1 MTAGPPSGGRPPL
14 TDAKPLV
21 FTSIHSRVGM
31 WSIVFSVVFLAVVLV
46 FRPLSYS
53 SLLQE
58 RSDDGLGI
66 GTIML
71 LIQTVPLVISGLI
84 GIVFIL
90 RHRQRLY
97 VDASGFR
104 IRTGRRS
111 RALGWDQVRGNL
123 AVAVIPLR
131 NLVGFDLKPL
141 LLPVITVGGERIE
154 LPCLM
159 GDPRYERRAHQ
170 RVERA
175 MAAIAARDPGPG
187 AGPVAPSRPDGLV
200 LTEHRDDKGTAFILL
215 GIACSCW
222 VSAWRTVNDYDFD
235 SRYIFAGV
243 LVVLGLAVMLLAL
256 CAPFF
261 GLRPDNVTVVD
272 ASGLRIRRGWRRRSL
287 SWEQV
292 RGHLE
297 ARAIPPNGKSGLRK
311 GGPWSWGWRAQVHYR
326 DGERDVPLAG
336 ASLMAWDEASALR
349 LAFERIGLLRS
360 YDPDP
365 TATPWSPPAS
375 PPAQHAA
382 SAHPPASPPTQYG
395 IPAPQPEAPA
405 HPSARTPS
413 PYAAQPYP
421 SAPSAPRDRRPG
433 GVAAPAHPPA
443 GAPTRPS
450 AAPPA
455 QYGAPAPQSYPPAAS
470 APSDDSWREPGL
482 YGRPASAWEIM
493 TSPAGKAIDKK
504 EGLQ

>member
-21 FTSIHSRVGM
+21 FTGIHSRVGI
-31 WSIVFSVVFLAVVLV
+31 WSIVFSVVFLTVV

-58 RSDDGLGI
+58 KSDGGLDI

-71 LIQTVPLVISGLI
+71 LIQIVPLAIGGLV
-84 GIVFIL
+84 GIFFIL
-90 RHRQRLY
+90 RHRQRLR
-97 VDASGFR
+97 VDANGFR
-104 IRTGRRS
+104 IRTGRRFRTLS
-111 RALGWDQVRGNL
+111 WDQVRGNL
-123 AVAVIPLR
+123 AVSVIPLR
-131 NLVGFDLKPL
+131 NLVGIFDLKPL
-141 LLPVITVGGERIE
+141 LLPVITVEGERIE

-159 GDPRYERRAHQ
+159 GDPYYERRAHQ

-187 AGPVAPSRPDGLV
+187 AGTVAPSRPDELV

-215 GIACSCW
+215 GSACSCW
-222 VSAWRTVNDYDFD
+222 GLAWRLWRSDYADALT
-235 SRYIFAGV
+235 RICAGV
-243 LVVLGLAVMLLAL
+243 LVVLGLAAL
-256 CAPFF
+256 MFALHGSSFF

-297 ARAIPPNGKSGLRK
+297 ARAIPPNGKGGLRR

-336 ASLMAWDEASALR
+336 ASLMAWDEASALQ
-349 LAFERIGLLRS
+349 LASERIGLLRS

-365 TATPWSPPAS
+365 AAAAWSQPAA
-375 PPAQHAA
+375 PAHRPGGAA
-382 SAHPPASPPTQYG
+382 V
-395 IPAPQPEAPA
+395 PA
-405 HPSARTPS
+405 HPSAIPPVQYGVPAS
-413 PYAAQPYP
+413 QPAPPAQYGMPVSQP
-421 SAPSAPRDRRPG
+421 T
-433 GVAAPAHPPA
+433 APAYPPA
-443 GAPTRPS
+443 V
-450 AAPPA
+450 PPA
-455 QYGAPAPQSYPPAAS
+455 QYGAP
-470 APSDDSWREPGL
+470 SDDSRREPGS
-482 YGRPASAWEIM
+482 YGRPASAPPPGR
-493 TSPAGKAIDKK
+493 S
-504 EGLQ
+504 

>member
-21 FTSIHSRVGM
+21 FTGIHSRVGI
-31 WSIVFSVVFLAVVLV
+31 WSIVLSVVFLAVV

-53 SLLQE
+53 SFLQE
-58 RSDDGLGI
+58 KSDDGLDI

-71 LIQTVPLVISGLI
+71 LIQIVPLVIGGLV

-90 RHRQRLY
+90 RHRQRLR
-97 VDASGFR
+97 VDANGFR
-104 IRTGRRS
+104 IRVGRRFRTLS
-111 RALGWDQVRGNL
+111 WDQVRGNL
-123 AVAVIPLR
+123 VVSVIPLR
-131 NLVGFDLKPL
+131 SLMNFNLKPL
-141 LLPVITVGGERIE
+141 LLPVITVEGERIE

-159 GDPRYERRAHQ
+159 GDPYYERRAHQ

-215 GIACSCW
+215 GSACSCW
-222 VSAWRTVNDYDFD
+222 GLAWRLWRSDYADALT
-235 SRYIFAGV
+235 RICAGV
-243 LVVLGLAVMLLAL
+243 LVVLGLAAL
-256 CAPFF
+256 MFALHGSSFF

-272 ASGLRIRRGWRRRSL
+272 ASGLEVRRGWRRRSL

-297 ARAIPPNGKSGLRK
+297 ARAIPPNGKGGLRR

-336 ASLMAWDEASALR
+336 ASLMAWDEASALQ
-349 LAFERIGLLRS
+349 LASERIGLLRS

-365 TATPWSPPAS
+365 AAAAWSRPAARAYPPA
-375 PPAQHAA
+375 
-382 SAHPPASPPTQYG
+382 
-395 IPAPQPEAPA
+395 
-405 HPSARTPS
+405 
-413 PYAAQPYP
+413 
-421 SAPSAPRDRRPG
+421 
-433 GVAAPAHPPA
+433 V
-443 GAPTRPS
+443 
-450 AAPPA
+450 PPA
-455 QYGAPAPQSYPPAAS
+455 QYGAPAPQPAAPAHRPGGAAVPAHPSAIPPIQYGVPASQPAPPAQYGMPVSQPTAPAYPPAVPPAQYG
-470 APSDDSWREPGL
+470 APSDDSRREPGS
-482 YGRPASAWEIM
+482 YGRPAS
-493 TSPAGKAIDKK
+493 TPPPGRS
-504 EGLQ
+504 

>member
-21 FTSIHSRVGM
+21 FTGIHSRVGI
-31 WSIVFSVVFLAVVLV
+31 WSIVFSVVFLTVV

-58 RSDDGLGI
+58 KSDGGLDI

-71 LIQTVPLVISGLI
+71 LIQIVPLAIGGLV

-90 RHRQRLY
+90 RHRQRLR
-97 VDASGFR
+97 VDANGFR
-104 IRTGRRS
+104 IRTGRRFRTLS
-111 RALGWDQVRGNL
+111 WDQVRGNL
-123 AVAVIPLR
+123 AVSVIPLR
-131 NLVGFDLKPL
+131 NLVGIFDLKPL
-141 LLPVITVGGERIE
+141 LLPVITVEGERIE

-159 GDPRYERRAHQ
+159 GDPYYERRAHQ

-215 GIACSCW
+215 GSACSCW
-222 VSAWRTVNDYDFD
+222 GLAWRLWRSDYADALT
-235 SRYIFAGV
+235 RICAGV
-243 LVVLGLAVMLLAL
+243 LVVLGLAAL
-256 CAPFF
+256 MFALHGSSFF

-287 SWEQV
+287 SWDQV

-297 ARAIPPNGKSGLRK
+297 ARAIPPNGKSGLSR
-311 GGPWSWGWRAQVHYR
+311 GGTWNWGWRAQVHYR

-336 ASLMAWDEASALR
+336 ASLMAWDEASALQ
-349 LAFERIGLLRS
+349 LASERIGLLRS

-365 TATPWSPPAS
+365 AAAAWS
-375 PPAQHAA
+375 
-382 SAHPPASPPTQYG
+382 
-395 IPAPQPEAPA
+395 
-405 HPSARTPS
+405 
-413 PYAAQPYP
+413 
-421 SAPSAPRDRRPG
+421 RP
-433 GVAAPAHPPA
+433 AAPAYPPA
-443 GAPTRPS
+443 V
-450 AAPPA
+450 PPA
-455 QYGAPAPQSYPPAAS
+455 QYGAPAPQPAAPAHRPGGAAVPAHPSAIPPVQYGVPASQPAPPAQYGIPAPRPAAPAYPPAQYG
-470 APSDDSWREPGL
+470 APSDDSWREPGS
-482 YGRPASAWEIM
+482 YGRPASAPP
-493 TSPAGKAIDKK
+493 SGRS
-504 EGLQ
+504 

>member
-1 MTAGPPSGGRPPL
+1 MIAGPPSGGRPPL

-21 FTSIHSRVGM
+21 FTGIHSRAGM
-31 WSIVFSVVFLAVVLV
+31 RVIVFSMVMLV
-46 FRPLSYS
+46 MIPVGILHPLSLRES
-53 SLLQE
+53 F
-58 RSDDGLGI
+58 DDGLDSGM
-66 GTIML
+66 IML
-71 LIQTVPLVISGLI
+71 LIQTIPLVIGGLI

-90 RHRQRLY
+90 RHRQRLR
-97 VDASGFR
+97 VDANGFR
-104 IRTGRRS
+104 IRVGRRFRTLS
-111 RALGWDQVRGNL
+111 WDQVRGNL
-123 AVAVIPLR
+123 VVSVILLR
-131 NLVGFDLKPL
+131 SLMNFNLKPL
-141 LLPVITVGGERIE
+141 LLPVITVEGERIE

-187 AGPVAPSRPDGLV
+187 AGPAAPSRPDGLV

-215 GIACSCW
+215 GSACSCW
-222 VSAWRTVNDYDFD
+222 GLAWQLWRSDYADALT
-235 SRYIFAGV
+235 RICAGV
-243 LVVLGLAVMLLAL
+243 LVMLGLAAL
-256 CAPFF
+256 MFALHGSSFF
-261 GLRPDNVTVVD
+261 GLRPDNVTVVN

-297 ARAIPPNGKSGLRK
+297 ARAIPPNGKGGLRR

-336 ASLMAWDEASALR
+336 ASLMAWDKASALR
-349 LAFERIGLLRS
+349 LARERIDLLRS

-365 TATPWSPPAS
+365 TAAAWSQPAA
-375 PPAQHAA
+375 PPAQYGA
-382 SAHPPASPPTQYG
+382 S
-395 IPAPQPEAPA
+395 I
-405 HPSARTPS
+405 HPSVRTPS

-421 SAPSAPRDRRPG
+421 PAPTAPLDRRPG
-433 GVAAPAHPPA
+433 GVSAPAHPSA
-443 GAPTRPS
+443 GTATYPP

-455 QYGAPAPQSYPPAAS
+455 QYGAPAPQSYPPAPTT
-470 APSDDSWREPGL
+470 PSDDSWREPGL

>member
-21 FTSIHSRVGM
+21 FTGIHSRVGI
-31 WSIVFSVVFLAVVLV
+31 WLIVFSVVYLSWLL
-46 FRPLSYS
+46 RPLRRNP
-53 SLLQE
+53 LT
-58 RSDDGLGI
+58 DGLDSGSI
-66 GTIML
+66 IVIVSM
-71 LIQTVPLVISGLI
+71 VISGLI

-90 RHRQRLY
+90 RHRQRLC
-97 VDASGFR
+97 VDAGGFL
-104 IRTGRRS
+104 IRTGRRFRTLS
-111 RALGWDQVRGNL
+111 WDQVRGNL

-131 NLVGFDLKPL
+131 NLVGIFDLKPL
-141 LLPVITVGGERIE
+141 LLPVITVEGERIE

-159 GDPRYERRAHQ
+159 GDPYYERRPHQ

-187 AGPVAPSRPDGLV
+187 ASTVAPPRPDELV
-200 LTEHRDDKGTAFILL
+200 LVEHRDDKGTAFILL
-215 GIACSCW
+215 GASWGCW
-222 VSAWRTVNDYDFD
+222 GLAWHLMNDYDLD
-235 SRYIFAGV
+235 IRYIFAGV
-243 LVVLGLAVMLLAL
+243 LVALGLAVMMLAL

-261 GLRPDNVTVVD
+261 RMRPDDTTVVD

-287 SWEQV
+287 SWDQV

-297 ARAIPPNGKSGLRK
+297 ARAIPPNGKGGLSR
-311 GGPWSWGWRAQVHYR
+311 GGTWNWGWRAQVHYR

-336 ASLMAWDEASALR
+336 ASLMAWDKASALQ
-349 LAFERIGLLRS
+349 LARERIDILRS

-365 TATPWSPPAS
+365 TAAAWSRPTA
-375 PPAQHAA
+375 
-382 SAHPPASPPTQYG
+382 PPTQYG
-395 IPAPQPEAPA
+395 ASI
-405 HPSARTPS
+405 HPSVRTPS

-421 SAPSAPRDRRPG
+421 PAPTAPLDRRPG
-433 GVAAPAHPPA
+433 GVSAPAHP
-443 GAPTRPS
+443 S
-450 AAPPA
+450 AVPPV
-455 QYGAPAPQSYPPAAS
+455 YPPAPTS
-470 APSDDSWREPGL
+470 PSDDSWREPGL

>member
-21 FTSIHSRVGM
+21 FTGIHSRVGI
-31 WSIVFSVVFLAVVLV
+31 WSIVFSVVFLTVV

-58 RSDDGLGI
+58 KSDGGLDI

-71 LIQTVPLVISGLI
+71 LIQIVPLAIGGLV

-90 RHRQRLY
+90 RHRQRLR
-97 VDASGFR
+97 VDANGFR
-104 IRTGRRS
+104 IRTGRRFRTLS
-111 RALGWDQVRGNL
+111 WDQVRGNL
-123 AVAVIPLR
+123 AVSVIPLR
-131 NLVGFDLKPL
+131 NLVGIFDLKPL
-141 LLPVITVGGERIE
+141 LLPVITVEGERIE

-159 GDPRYERRAHQ
+159 GDPYYERRAHP

-175 MAAIAARDPGPG
+175 RAASAARDPGPG

-215 GIACSCW
+215 GSACSCW
-222 VSAWRTVNDYDFD
+222 GLAWRLWRSDYADALT
-235 SRYIFAGV
+235 RICAGV
-243 LVVLGLAVMLLAL
+243 LVVLGLAAL
-256 CAPFF
+256 MFALHGSSFF

-297 ARAIPPNGKSGLRK
+297 ARVIPPNGKGGLRR

-336 ASLMAWDEASALR
+336 ASLMAWDEASALQ
-349 LAFERIGLLRS
+349 LASERIGLLRS

-365 TATPWSPPAS
+365 AAAAWS
-375 PPAQHAA
+375 
-382 SAHPPASPPTQYG
+382 
-395 IPAPQPEAPA
+395 
-405 HPSARTPS
+405 
-413 PYAAQPYP
+413 
-421 SAPSAPRDRRPG
+421 RP
-433 GVAAPAHPPA
+433 AAPAYPPA
-443 GAPTRPS
+443 V
-450 AAPPA
+450 PPA
-455 QYGAPAPQSYPPAAS
+455 QYGAPAPQPAAPAHRPGGAAVPAHPSAIPPVQYGVPASQPAPPAQYGIPAPRPAAPAYPPAQYG
-470 APSDDSWREPGL
+470 APSDDSWREPGS
-482 YGRPASAWEIM
+482 YGRPASAPP
-493 TSPAGKAIDKK
+493 SGRS
-504 EGLQ
+504 

>member
-21 FTSIHSRVGM
+21 FTGIHSRVGI
-31 WSIVFSVVFLAVVLV
+31 WSIVFSVVFLTVV

-58 RSDDGLGI
+58 KSDGGLDI

-71 LIQTVPLVISGLI
+71 LIQIVPLAIGGLV
-84 GIVFIL
+84 GIFFIL
-90 RHRQRLY
+90 RHRQRLR

-104 IRTGRRS
+104 IRTGRRFRTLS
-111 RALGWDQVRGNL
+111 WDQVRGNL
-123 AVAVIPLR
+123 AVSVIPLR
-131 NLVGFDLKPL
+131 NLVGIFDLKPL
-141 LLPVITVGGERIE
+141 LLPVITVEGERIE

-159 GDPRYERRAHQ
+159 GDPYYERRAHQ

-187 AGPVAPSRPDGLV
+187 AGTVAPSRPDELV

-215 GIACSCW
+215 GSACSCW
-222 VSAWRTVNDYDFD
+222 GLAWHLMNDYDLD
-235 SRYIFAGV
+235 IRYIFAGV
-243 LVVLGLAVMLLAL
+243 LVVLGLAVMMLAL

-261 GLRPDNVTVVD
+261 RMRPDDTTVVD

-287 SWEQV
+287 SWDQV

-297 ARAIPPNGKSGLRK
+297 ARAIPPNGKSGLSR
-311 GGPWSWGWRAQVHYR
+311 GGTWNWGWRAQVHYR

-336 ASLMAWDEASALR
+336 ASLMAWDKASALR
-349 LAFERIGLLRS
+349 LARERIDLLRS

-365 TATPWSPPAS
+365 TAAAWSQPAA
-375 PPAQHAA
+375 PPAQYGA
-382 SAHPPASPPTQYG
+382 S
-395 IPAPQPEAPA
+395 I
-405 HPSARTPS
+405 HPSVRTPS

-421 SAPSAPRDRRPG
+421 P
-433 GVAAPAHPPA
+433 
-443 GAPTRPS
+443 APTT
-450 AAPPA
+450 
-455 QYGAPAPQSYPPAAS
+455 
-470 APSDDSWREPGL
+470 PSDDSWREPGL

>member
-21 FTSIHSRVGM
+21 FTGIHSRVGI
-31 WSIVFSVVFLAVVLV
+31 WSIVFSVVFLTVV

-58 RSDDGLGI
+58 KSDGGLTI

-71 LIQTVPLVISGLI
+71 LIQIVPLVIGGLV

-90 RHRQRLY
+90 RHRQRLR
-97 VDASGFR
+97 VDANGFR
-104 IRTGRRS
+104 IRVGRRFRTLS
-111 RALGWDQVRGNL
+111 WDQVRGNL
-123 AVAVIPLR
+123 VVSVIPLR
-131 NLVGFDLKPL
+131 SLMNFNLKPL
-141 LLPVITVGGERIE
+141 LLPVITVEGERIE

-159 GDPRYERRAHQ
+159 GDPYYERRAHQ

-187 AGPVAPSRPDGLV
+187 VGPAAPSRPDGLV

-215 GIACSCW
+215 GSACSCW
-222 VSAWRTVNDYDFD
+222 GLAWQLWRSDYADALT
-235 SRYIFAGV
+235 RICAGV
-243 LVVLGLAVMLLAL
+243 LVMLGLAAL
-256 CAPFF
+256 MFALHGSSFF
-261 GLRPDNVTVVD
+261 GLRPDNVTVVN

-297 ARAIPPNGKSGLRK
+297 ARAIPPNGKGGLRR

-349 LAFERIGLLRS
+349 LARERIGLLRS

-365 TATPWSPPAS
+365 TAAAWSRPA
-375 PPAQHAA
+375 
-382 SAHPPASPPTQYG
+382 
-395 IPAPQPEAPA
+395 
-405 HPSARTPS
+405 
-413 PYAAQPYP
+413 
-421 SAPSAPRDRRPG
+421 
-433 GVAAPAHPPA
+433 VPAHPPA
-443 GAPTRPS
+443 V
-450 AAPPA
+450 PPA
-455 QYGAPAPQSYPPAAS
+455 QYGAPAPQPTAPAHRPGGAAVPAHPSAIPPVQYGVPASQPAPPAQYGMPVSQPTAPAYPPAVPPAQYG
-470 APSDDSWREPGL
+470 APSDDSRREPGS
-482 YGRPASAWEIM
+482 YGRPAS
-493 TSPAGKAIDKK
+493 TPPPGRS
-504 EGLQ
+504 

>member
-1 MTAGPPSGGRPPL
+1 MIAGPPSGGRPPL

-21 FTSIHSRVGM
+21 FTGIHSRVGI
-31 WSIVFSVVFLAVVLV
+31 WSIVFSVVFLAVV

-58 RSDDGLGI
+58 KSDGGLAI

-71 LIQTVPLVISGLI
+71 LIQIVPLVIGGLV

-90 RHRQRLY
+90 RHRQRLR
-97 VDASGFR
+97 VDANGFC
-104 IRTGRRS
+104 IRTGRRFRTLS
-111 RALGWDQVRGNL
+111 WDQVRGNL
-123 AVAVIPLR
+123 AVAVIPQHAR
-131 NLVGFDLKPL
+131 SPIGIKFNLKPL
-141 LLPVITVGGERIE
+141 LLPVITVEGERIE

-159 GDPRYERRAHQ
+159 GDPYYERQPHQ
-170 RVERA
+170 RMERA

-187 AGPVAPSRPDGLV
+187 AGTVAPPRPDELV

-215 GIACSCW
+215 GSACSCW
-222 VSAWRTVNDYDFD
+222 GLAWHLMNDYDLD
-235 SRYIFAGV
+235 IRYIFAGV
-243 LVVLGLAVMLLAL
+243 LVVLGLAVMMLAL

-261 GLRPDNVTVVD
+261 RMRPDDTTVVD
-272 ASGLRIRRGWRRRSL
+272 ASGLEVRRGWRRRSL
-287 SWEQV
+287 SWDQV

-297 ARAIPPNGKSGLRK
+297 ARAIPPNGKGGLRR

-336 ASLMAWDEASALR
+336 ASLMAWDKASALR
-349 LAFERIGLLRS
+349 LARERIDLLRS

-365 TATPWSPPAS
+365 TAAAWSQPAA
-375 PPAQHAA
+375 PPAQYGA
-382 SAHPPASPPTQYG
+382 S
-395 IPAPQPEAPA
+395 I
-405 HPSARTPS
+405 HPSVRTPS

-421 SAPSAPRDRRPG
+421 PASTAPLDRRPG
-433 GVAAPAHPPA
+433 GVAAPAHPSA
-443 GAPTRPS
+443 GTATYPP

-455 QYGAPAPQSYPPAAS
+455 QYGAPAPQSYPPAPTT
-470 APSDDSWREPGL
+470 PSDDSWREPGL

-493 TSPAGKAIDKK
+493 TSPAGTDLR
-504 EGLQ
+504 ERRPGSPR

>member
-1 MTAGPPSGGRPPL
+1 MIAGPPSGGRPPL

-21 FTSIHSRVGM
+21 FTGIHSRAGM
-31 WSIVFSVVFLAVVLV
+31 RVIVFSMVMLV
-46 FRPLSYS
+46 MIPVGILHPLS
-53 SLLQE
+53 LRE
-58 RSDDGLGI
+58 RFDDGLDSGM
-66 GTIML
+66 IML
-71 LIQTVPLVISGLI
+71 LIQTIPLVIGGLI

-90 RHRQRLY
+90 RHRQRLR
-97 VDASGFR
+97 VDANGFR
-104 IRTGRRS
+104 IRVGRRFRTLS
-111 RALGWDQVRGNL
+111 WDQVRGNL
-123 AVAVIPLR
+123 VVSVIPLR
-131 NLVGFDLKPL
+131 SLMNFNLKPL
-141 LLPVITVGGERIE
+141 LLPVITVEGERIE

-159 GDPRYERRAHQ
+159 GDPYYERQPHQ
-170 RVERA
+170 RMERA

-187 AGPVAPSRPDGLV
+187 AGTVAPPRPDELV

-215 GIACSCW
+215 GSACSCW
-222 VSAWRTVNDYDFD
+222 GLAWHLMNDYDLD
-235 SRYIFAGV
+235 IRYIFAGV
-243 LVVLGLAVMLLAL
+243 LVALGLAVMMLAL

-261 GLRPDNVTVVD
+261 RMRPDDTTVVD
-272 ASGLRIRRGWRRRSL
+272 ASGLEVRRGWRRRSL

-297 ARAIPPNGKSGLRK
+297 ARAIPPNGKGGLRK

-336 ASLMAWDEASALR
+336 ASLMAWDEASALQ
-349 LAFERIGLLRS
+349 LASERIGLLRS

-365 TATPWSPPAS
+365 TAAAWSQPAA
-375 PPAQHAA
+375 PPAQYGA
-382 SAHPPASPPTQYG
+382 S
-395 IPAPQPEAPA
+395 I
-405 HPSARTPS
+405 HPSVRTPS

-421 SAPSAPRDRRPG
+421 PAPTAPLDRRPG
-433 GVAAPAHPPA
+433 GVSAPAHPSA
-443 GAPTRPS
+443 GTATYPP

-455 QYGAPAPQSYPPAAS
+455 QYGAPAPQSYPPAPTT
-470 APSDDSWREPGL
+470 PSDDSWREPGL

>member
-21 FTSIHSRVGM
+21 FTGIHSRVGI
-31 WSIVFSVVFLAVVLV
+31 WSIVFSVVFLAVV

-58 RSDDGLGI
+58 KSDGGLTI

-71 LIQTVPLVISGLI
+71 LIQIVPLVIGGLV

-90 RHRQRLY
+90 RHRQRLR
-97 VDASGFR
+97 VDANGFR
-104 IRTGRRS
+104 IRVGRRFRTLS
-111 RALGWDQVRGNL
+111 WDQVRGNL
-123 AVAVIPLR
+123 VVSVIPLR
-131 NLVGFDLKPL
+131 SLMNFNLKPL
-141 LLPVITVGGERIE
+141 LLPVITVQGERIE

-187 AGPVAPSRPDGLV
+187 AGPVAPSRPDELV

-215 GIACSCW
+215 GSACSCW
-222 VSAWRTVNDYDFD
+222 GLAWQLWRSDYADALT
-235 SRYIFAGV
+235 RICAGV
-243 LVVLGLAVMLLAL
+243 LVMLGLAAL
-256 CAPFF
+256 MFALHGSSFF
-261 GLRPDNVTVVD
+261 GLRPDNVTVVN

-297 ARAIPPNGKSGLRK
+297 ARAIPPNGKGGLSR
-311 GGPWSWGWRAQVHYR
+311 GGTWSWGWRAQVHYR

-336 ASLMAWDEASALR
+336 ASLMAWDEASALQ
-349 LAFERIGLLRS
+349 LASERIGLLRS

-365 TATPWSPPAS
+365 AAAAWS
-375 PPAQHAA
+375 
-382 SAHPPASPPTQYG
+382 
-395 IPAPQPEAPA
+395 
-405 HPSARTPS
+405 
-413 PYAAQPYP
+413 
-421 SAPSAPRDRRPG
+421 RP
-433 GVAAPAHPPA
+433 AAPAYPPA
-443 GAPTRPS
+443 V
-450 AAPPA
+450 PPA
-455 QYGAPAPQSYPPAAS
+455 QYG
-470 APSDDSWREPGL
+470 APSDDSWREPGS
-482 YGRPASAWEIM
+482 YGRPASAPPPGR
-493 TSPAGKAIDKK
+493 S
-504 EGLQ
+504 

>member
-21 FTSIHSRVGM
+21 FTGIHSRVGM
-31 WSIVFSVVFLAVVLV
+31 WSIVFGAVVSV
-46 FRPLSYS
+46 MISVPYLSFS
-53 SLLQE
+53 SFLQE

-71 LIQTVPLVISGLI
+71 LIQIIPLVISGLI

-97 VDASGFR
+97 VDASGIR

-111 RALGWDQVRGNL
+111 RTLGWDQVRGNL

-131 NLVGFDLKPL
+131 NLVSIFDLKPL
-141 LLPVITVGGERIE
+141 LLPVITVEGERIE

-159 GDPRYERRAHQ
+159 GDPYYERRAHQ

-200 LTEHRDDKGTAFILL
+200 LNEHRDDKGTAFILL

-287 SWEQV
+287 SWEQA

-297 ARAIPPNGKSGLRK
+297 ARAIPPNGKGGLRK
-311 GGPWSWGWRAQVHYR
+311 GGTWNWGWRAQVHYR

-336 ASLMAWDEASALR
+336 ASLMAWDKASALQ
-349 LAFERIGLLRS
+349 LASERIDLLRS

-365 TATPWSPPAS
+365 TATPWSPPAF
-375 PPAQHAA
+375 PLAQYGAPAR
-382 SAHPPASPPTQYG
+382 PPASPSTQYG

-405 HPSARTPS
+405 HPSAVP
-413 PYAAQPYP
+413 PVCPP
-421 SAPSAPRDRRPG
+421 
-433 GVAAPAHPPA
+433 AAPLA
-443 GAPTRPS
+443 R
-450 AAPPA
+450 
-455 QYGAPAPQSYPPAAS
+455 YGAPAPQFYPPAAS
-470 APSDDSWREPGL
+470 ALSDDSWREPGL

-493 TSPAGKAIDKK
+493 TSPAGRATDKK